1 MDANITSLEH
11 KIELVAAFCQ
21 QLREQNHVL
30 RQRVAGLEEENRV
43 LGERMTLARE
53 RLEAMMERLPVE

>member
-1 MDANITSLEH
+1 MDANISSLEH
-11 KIELVAAFCQ
+11 KIELVAAFCL
-21 QLREQNHVL
+21 QLREQNHAL
-30 RQRVAGLEEENRV
+30 REKIAGLEEENRA

>member
-1 MDANITSLEH
+1 MDANISSLEH

-21 QLREQNHVL
+21 QLREQNHEL
-30 RQRVAGLEEENRV
+30 RQRIAGLEEENRA

>member
-21 QLREQNHVL
+21 QLREQNHAL
-30 RQRVAGLEEENRV
+30 RQRIAGLEEENRA

>member
-1 MDANITSLEH
+1 MDANISSLEH

-21 QLREQNHVL
+21 QLREQNQAL
-30 RQRVAGLEEENRV
+30 RLRIAGLEEENRS

-53 RLEAMMERLPVE
+53 RLEAMMERLPAE

>member
-1 MDANITSLEH
+1 MNANISSLEH

-21 QLREQNHVL
+21 QLREQNHAL
-30 RQRVAGLEEENRV
+30 RERIAGLEEENRA

-53 RLEAMMERLPVE
+53 RLAAMMERLPAE

>member
-1 MDANITSLEH
+1 MDANLSSLEH

-21 QLREQNHVL
+21 QLREQNHAL
-30 RQRVAGLEEENRV
+30 RQRIAGLEEENRA

>member
-1 MDANITSLEH
+1 MDVNIASLEH
-11 KIELVAAFCQ
+11 KIELVAAYCQ
-21 QLREQNHVL
+21 QLREQNHAL

-43 LGERMTLARE
+43 LNERMALARE